1 MPRLRRSVFPLAL
14 ASALSLAL
22 SGPAAA
28 QRLPWI
34 PNPAV
39 TGGWVSDAAGHLS
52 PGTVDSLQ
60 ALMTA
65 LERRTSIEM
74 AVVVADSL
82 GGMPAG
88 DAALLLHRQWGV
100 GKAERDNGI
109 VLLWSPALQQL
120 HVSVGYGLEGVLPDA
135 RAGRIQDQEIVPAFQ
150 RGDFDAGILAGAT
163 ALALA
168 AGEETQWRDSAL
180 GVTRGA
186 TRPVEPERDQGGG
199 GLAAV
204 LAAVLASL
212 LLAAGGAGAVSWRRY
227 RPRPCPNGHGPM
239 RRLDEQGDD
248 ARLRAGQIME
258 ETLGSV
264 DYDVWVCDQCDAQ
277 LVVPYRRWLTRYS
290 TCPQCDHHT
299 LETTRRTIVAAT
311 QLAGGEDEVTR
322 QCRYCGYSD
331 VRRRSTPRLGAVASA
346 GGSPGGRSGGGGGGG
361 RSGGFGGGS
370 AGGGGAG
377 RSY

>member
-1 MPRLRRSVFPLAL
+1 MLRLRTPALPLAL
-14 ASALSLAL
+14 ACALSLAL
-22 SGPAAA
+22 SGPAMA

-34 PNPAV
+34 PNPA
-39 TGGWVSDAAGHLS
+39 TGGGWVSDAAGHLS
-52 PGTVDSLQ
+52 RGTVDSLE
-60 ALMTA
+60 ALITA

-100 GKAERDNGI
+100 GKAERDNGL
-109 VLLWSPALQQL
+109 VLLWSPALRQL

-135 RAGRIQDQEIVPAFQ
+135 RAGRIQDQQILPAFG

-163 ALALA
+163 ALAQA
-168 AGEETQWRDSAL
+168 AGEETQWRDPAL
-180 GVTRGA
+180 GVTRSA
-186 TRPVEPERDQGGG
+186 TRPGGVEPEDHG

-227 RPRPCPNGHGPM
+227 RPRPCPNGHGRM

-248 ARLRAGQIME
+248 ARLRAGQVME

-299 LETTRRTIVAAT
+299 LETTRRTLVAAT
-311 QLAGGEDEVTR
+311 RLSGGEDEVTR
-322 QCRYCGYSD
+322 RCRYCGFSD
-331 VRRRSTPRLGAVASA
+331 VRRHATPRLPAPSS
-346 GGSPGGRSGGGGGGG
+346 GGSSGGGGGG